1 MSDRIFIKGDILIPR
16 ENFEAWSVV
25 ACDQFSSEPQYW
37 RQVDEIVGE
46 APSSLR
52 MMLPEAWLRT
62 ERGAAADITGSMRR
76 YLENGVFRTLKD
88 SFVYVERTLSG
99 GGVRRG
105 LVGLL
110 DIEAYD
116 YAPGSS
122 SPVRATEGT
131 VAERLPARVKVRM
144 QAPLEMPHTIVFIDD
159 PEDGVMRAAETAA
172 REELYDF
179 ELMQCGGRIKGRGIS
194 GREAERMEELVGA
207 LGDPAVLEKKYGP
220 SGKAPAVFA
229 VGDGNHSL
237 AAAKLCWEEI
247 KKGLTPEEAQSHP
260 ARYSLVEL
268 VNIHDPAVCFEPIHR
283 VIFDTDDRGFID
295 KAREVFAACG
305 TEGEEHAVTLLRAG
319 EVSTLRVYGPSIGE
333 VIGLAEKFCTDWCSE
348 HGGRLDY
355 IHGGGT
361 ARGMCAHTAVCGI
374 LLPAMDKSELF
385 SSIIRTGAFPRKSFS
400 IGLAADKRYY
410 TECRRIN

>member
-1 MSDRIFIKGDILIPR
+1 MSGRIFIKGDILIPR
-16 ENFEAWSVV
+16 GSFETWSVV

-37 RQVDEIVGE
+37 QEVERIVGDD
-46 APSSLR
+46 PSSLR

-62 ERGAAADITGSMRR
+62 ERGASADITDAMQR
-76 YLENGVFRTLKD
+76 YLESGVFRNVED
-88 SFVYVERTLSG
+88 SLVYVERTLSG
-99 GGVRRG
+99 GAVRRG

-116 YAPGSS
+116 YAPGSE

-144 QAPLEMPHTIVFIDD
+144 QAPLEMPHIIVFIDD
-159 PEDGVMRAAETAA
+159 PEDSVMREAEATAQ
-172 REELYDF
+172 ETLYDF
-179 ELMQCGGRIKGRGIS
+179 SLMQGGGRLRGRRIS
-194 GREAERMEELVGA
+194 GAAAEEVEKLIGA
-207 LGDPAVLEKKYGP
+207 LGEPAELEKKYGP
-220 SGKAPAVFA
+220 TGKAPAIFA

-247 KKGLTPEEAQSHP
+247 KKGLMPEKAESHP

-268 VNIHDPAVCFEPIHR
+268 VNIHDPAVGFEPIHR
-283 VIFDTDDRGFID
+283 VIFDTDDRGFMD
-295 KAREVFAACG
+295 RARETFTSCG
-305 TEGEEHAVTLLRAG
+305 MEGEEHSVVLLRAG
-319 EVSTLRVYGPSIGE
+319 EVSTVRVYGPSIGE
-333 VIGLAEKFCTDWCSE
+333 LIGLAEEFCKDWCSK

-355 IHGGGT
+355 IHGDDT

-374 LLPAMDKSELF
+374 LLPAMDKGELF
-385 SSIIRTGAFPRKSFS
+385 SSIIRTGTFPRKSFS

-410 TECRRIN
+410 TECRRIK